1 MLLQKLWWSFPGM
14 PPRVSE
20 NSLRLTTIT
29 STLVRRICLLQRSLC
44 CDDLSFWVIMK
55 KCFICGSM
63 VNIIEF
69 TTDTLR
75 RCVELIA
82 TTKTEN
88 FSSINLRFSRQTSR
102 NFGYHEKCLEKILVL
117 KEIDAI
123 ESEMSSLVS
132 ISLN

>member
-1 MLLQKLWWSFPGM
+1 
-14 PPRVSE
+14 
-20 NSLRLTTIT
+20 
-29 STLVRRICLLQRSLC
+29 
-44 CDDLSFWVIMK
+44 
-55 KCFICGSM
+55 M